1 MKPATGAELKALT
14 RQKFETRKIILRGEQ
29 QRETALALISNLPV
43 DSAKPLE
50 VLVRE
55 EVRVRKPDQNSLM
68 WSGPLKDIAE
78 QAYVNGR
85 TFSDVVWHHHFKVE
99 YLPEEY
105 DPELCKDE
113 SYRKWDYTPTDERV
127 LVGSTTDL
135 TIKGFSLY
143 LEQVYADGANRGVEF
158 HANPNDARRAA

>member
-1 MKPATGAELKALT
+1 M
-14 RQKFETRKIILRGEQ
+14 RQKFESRKIRLVGEQ
-29 QRETALALISNLPV
+29 QRETVLALVANLPV

-55 EVRVRKPDQNSLM
+55 EVKARKLDQNALM
-68 WSGPLKDIAE
+68 WVGPLKDIAE
-78 QAYVNGR
+78 QAYLNGR
-85 TFSDVVWHHHFKVE
+85 SYSDVVWHHHFKAE

-113 SYRKWDYTPTDERV
+113 SYRKWDYTPTGERV

-135 TIKGFSLY
+135 TIKGFSIY
-143 LEQVYADGANRGVEF
+143 LEQVYADGANMGVEF
-158 HANPNDARRAA
+158 HANPNELRRAA